1 MTSWTNSLSELFKHE
16 NEEALAG
23 EVLRMAATVIGER
36 DAKII
41 RRLWADRQ
49 YMAVRLKIVAMALE
63 SEDRG
68 EGNSRKTIARWAREA
83 FDEVG
88 RYEDDE

>member
-1 MTSWTNSLSELFKHE
+1 MTAWTNSLSELFKHE

-23 EVLRMAATVIGER
+23 EVLRMATVYDTDRGAR
-36 DAKII
+36 II

-83 FDEVG
+83 FEEVG
-88 RYEDDE
+88 RYDDE

>member
-1 MTSWTNSLSELFKHE
+1 MTTWTNSLSELFKHE
-16 NEEALAG
+16 NEEVLAG
-23 EVLRMAATVIGER
+23 EVLRIAATVVTDR
-36 DAKII
+36 DARII

-68 EGNSRKTIARWAREA
+68 DGNSRKTIARWAREA
-83 FDEVG
+83 FEEVG
-88 RYEDDE
+88 RYDDE